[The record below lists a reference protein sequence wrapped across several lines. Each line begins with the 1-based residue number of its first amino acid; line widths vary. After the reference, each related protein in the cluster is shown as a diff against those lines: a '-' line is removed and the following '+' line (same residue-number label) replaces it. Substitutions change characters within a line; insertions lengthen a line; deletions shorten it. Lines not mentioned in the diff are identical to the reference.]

1 MTLTR
6 RPSSGDRFN
15 GEGVPPVNDV
25 TNTAQISLNAPL
37 RGASF
42 GQAFVRFWKK
52 YVTFHGRASRS
63 EFWWWF
69 LANAIIG
76 GVLSAIS
83 SIFGSPIVIDNGV
96 PVVTYG
102 VAHLPY
108 TVWGLATFI
117 PWLALSWRRL
127 HDTDRS
133 GAWWFIGIVPIVG
146 WIILLVFFLLPPN
159 PAGARFDR

>member
-1 MTLTR
+1 MT
-6 RPSSGDRFN
+6 D
-15 GEGVPPVNDV
+15 VNT
-25 TNTAQISLNAPL
+25 TNTQAPLDAPL
-37 RGASF
+37 REASF

-76 GVLSAIS
+76 GLLYSFSYTVGA
-83 SIFGSPIVIDNGV
+83 PVVVNDNGV
-96 PVVTYG
+96 PQLVYG

-108 TVWGLATFI
+108 TLWGLATFI

-127 HDTDRS
+127 HDTNRS

-146 WIILLVFFLLPPN
+146 WIILLVFFVQRPD